1 MKMEISRVLF
11 FVLGVD
17 SLFFTI
23 RAQSSAPAS
32 ALTIDDKKDTLSL
45 SVNWLYRP
53 ADISLAKG
61 ISHDAALNEVFYTF
75 HKDEIPAASLLHP
88 CKVAFLRKGVEL
100 PPGISSFVCRRVY
113 DIENKCLWWLTDK
126 DCINERLEEVDKP
139 LDKRILE
146 MHGASNRR
154 QNHRMVLHQHGT
166 TSPLDKRILEMHG
179 ASNRRLQNHR
189 MAKGKKRERGDQGS
203 DTVKRERLAKVE
215 DGDSGQ
221 FRPENMLKSEI
232 AKITDKGGLVDLSGV
247 EKLVQLMQS
256 DSAEKKIDLA
266 GRIMLVDVIA
276 VTERYDCLGRFVQL
290 RGLPVL
296 DEWLQE
302 VHKGKIGDSCP
313 EDSDKSVEEFL
324 LALLRALDKLPINLH
339 ALKSCNVGKS
349 VNHLRSHKN
358 SEIQKKARTLV
369 DTWKRRVEAEMN
381 VSDVSKSGQGRGVSW
396 PNKPAS
402 SEVSHVGSK
411 KGNTAEVGSKC
422 SNVQPSVSKAHQVK
436 LGSGDA
442 ASKASATP
450 GLTKPTSASVD
461 LPLTP
466 IKEEKSSSSS
476 QSQNNSQSSDHGKTV
491 GSSCKEDAR
500 SSTAGSV
507 CVNNVSSSGSRHR
520 KVINGFQESAIAG
533 GQKEI
538 GSGKASTP
546 SRNVT
551 PERPTTGES
560 LEKLADVSPADHSN
574 NRLIVR
580 FSNTGRSPARGAS
593 GSSFE
598 DSVAA
603 CGRASPPVKKLDNHD
618 KKPKGRNDAVR
629 ANISSDINSDLCQG
643 KDGGFEESA
652 VPAYVEHQRA
662 GEDGEK
668 STEASKAAGSLSNI
682 ISRSGKSYEASLT
695 SMEALLESC
704 AKISEASASTSPMD
718 DGGMNLLASVAAGE
732 ICKSGNVSPSASPV
746 RNPSTPEGSS
756 SGNDGK
762 VRQLGEVSLAKCQS
776 IRGVSGC
783 SPSERVLG
791 LDSSLAKNDSRNIV
805 SGGPTND
812 SGDMKGDL
820 DGSSSL
826 QENVDSLKLSAHKP
840 SEPYDVSVTIPAAR
854 EEGYTDAAGA
864 YQIQEQ
870 RKFGVRRTRSI
881 SSFDHKSKPETSSD
895 EDKNVDSKKAF
906 NGDGRTV
913 EDSVPMA
920 SEAHSGSAKVEKDNE
935 TSAYSSSELGRGD
948 QNTDKEL
955 GNDVSTEQKPSLE
968 TVSNAEPLDGKSDN
982 PLHSSGSGNTLNAEC
997 NGEKTDNLK
1006 TGILAEGT
1014 DGQAGD
1020 LRTTFDHEKESVGH
1034 VSVASSPKIEVH
1046 AIVGQESEHGKSNRQ
1061 KIDGLES
1068 TKTEEQ
1074 QPSTAN
1080 ASCHD
1085 SVVKLD
1091 FDLNEDFPSDDA
1103 SNEDLLKMVEHGS
1116 SAGIHLPCTLPFSNS
1131 STSWGFPSSITVA
1144 APAKGAFNLPENPLQ
1159 SKGELGWKGSAATS
1173 AFRPTEPK
1181 KTSDAIDSSVSK
1193 QGCAPLDFDL
1203 NVTDDAAYEDESGP
1217 CVRAAAGGLDLDLNR
1232 ADESPD
1238 VELFSGS
1245 NHARLEMA
1253 SLPARSSLSG
1263 LSIGAVNDS
1272 RDFDLNNGPGLDDVA
1287 ITVPPIFPGR
1297 GEQSYGPSAGLQ
1309 RVLCPPTASSS
1320 FVPEIYRGPVLSSSL
1335 AVPFSPAGQIPYP
1348 GYPFETSYPLSSN
1361 SFSGCSTAYMDSSS
1375 GGPLCF
1381 PTIPSPLLGPADV
1394 VPSAFARPYV
1404 MNLPGGASNIDPDG
1418 RKWGSQGL
1426 DLNAGPGSVDAE
1438 RRDERLPAGLRQF
1451 SVSSSQALVEEQ
1463 LKMFQVGGV
1472 LKRAKPDGGL
1482 DPVDRISYKHP
1493 SWQ

>member
-61 ISHDAALNEVFYTF
+61 ISHDAALKEVFYTF

-146 MHGASNRR
+146 MHGAAQPGGRSPKSSNGPSSTPQLKSGFDIV
-154 QNHRMVLHQHGT
+154 QNNTPSFSSQ
-166 TSPLDKRILEMHG
+166 
-179 ASNRRLQNHR
+179 
-189 MAKGKKRERGDQGS
+189 AKGKKRERGDQGS

-411 KGNTAEVGSKC
+411 KKGNTAEVGSKC

-450 GLTKPTSASVD
+450 GLTKPTSASVGTFSNDQNFRMLVAVGSSD

-732 ICKSGNVSPSASPV
+732 ICKSEPGTTV
-746 RNPSTPEGSS
+746 
-756 SGNDGK
+756 
-762 VRQLGEVSLAKCQS
+762 
-776 IRGVSGC
+776 
-783 SPSERVLG
+783 
-791 LDSSLAKNDSRNIV
+791 DSSLAKNDSRNIV

-895 EDKNVDSKKAF
+895 EDKKVDSKKAF

-997 NGEKTDNLK
+997 N
-1006 TGILAEGT
+1006 
-1014 DGQAGD
+1014 
-1020 LRTTFDHEKESVGH
+1020 
-1034 VSVASSPKIEVH
+1034 VASSPKIEVH

-1103 SNEDLLKMVEHGS
+1103 SNEDLVKMGEHGS
-1116 SAGIHLPCTLPFSNS
+1116 SAGIHLPCTLPFPNS

-1181 KTSDAIDSSVSK
+1181 KTSDAIDSTVSK

-1272 RDFDLNNGPGLDDVA
+1272 RDFDLNNGPGLDDVGAEAAQFVKPIKSSLPSTGPVGIRVNNTDFGNFSSWFPPGNAYSA

-1297 GEQSYGPSAGLQ
+1297 GEQSYGPPAGLQ

-1361 SFSGCSTAYMDSSS
+1361 SFS
-1375 GGPLCF
+1375 
-1381 PTIPSPLLGPADV
+1381 
-1394 VPSAFARPYV
+1394 
-1404 MNLPGGASNIDPDG
+1404 GGASNIDPDG

-1472 LKRAKPDGGL
+1472 LKSKT
-1482 DPVDRISYKHP
+1482 
-1493 SWQ
+1493 